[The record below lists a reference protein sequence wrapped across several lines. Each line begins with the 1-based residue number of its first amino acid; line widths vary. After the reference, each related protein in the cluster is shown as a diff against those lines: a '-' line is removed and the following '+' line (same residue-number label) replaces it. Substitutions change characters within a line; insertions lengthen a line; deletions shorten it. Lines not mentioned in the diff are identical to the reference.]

1 MQDLAELQRRGFNR
15 DQISDYVDDARSRG
29 LNIGDR
35 VQDSLNL
42 MHKQGTLPGAIKDS
56 GYDPASSG
64 EAGFGFEDVKELA
77 GRGYGQ
83 QQILC
88 IM

>member
-15 DQISDYVDDARSRG
+15 DQISDYVDDARSQG

-42 MHKQGTLPGAIKDS
+42 MHKQGTLPGAIKIVVMILRLQERLDS
-56 GYDPASSG
+56 VSKTS
-64 EAGFGFEDVKELA
+64 KN
-77 GRGYGQ
+77 
-83 QQILC
+83 
-88 IM
+88 